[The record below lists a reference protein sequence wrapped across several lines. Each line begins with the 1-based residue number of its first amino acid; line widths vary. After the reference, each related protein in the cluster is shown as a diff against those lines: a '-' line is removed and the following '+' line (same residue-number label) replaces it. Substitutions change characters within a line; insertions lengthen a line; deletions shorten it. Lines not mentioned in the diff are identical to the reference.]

1 MLRLPDVPRRADI
14 AVFGGSGFYSF
25 LADTETV
32 PIETPYGPPSADPV
46 VGLIDGRRVA
56 FLPRHGHDHS
66 VPAHRVN
73 HRANVWAMAALGAQV
88 LGLMHEVTR
97 LARERAFPAHFI
109 EVGLQRLEQGRSSYA
124 LLIQDAWELG
134 QKSSR

>member
-1 MLRLPDVPRRADI
+1 MSFIIDANARRYVVDR
-14 AVFGGSGFYSF
+14 SF
-25 LADTETV
+25 NPTV
-32 PIETPYGPPSADPV
+32 RTPYGTEVISPPKLPDAR
-46 VGLIDGRRVA
+46 GLLRPIHRLAVA
-56 FLPRHGHDHS
+56 TF
-66 VPAHRVN
+66 
-73 HRANVWAMAALGAQV
+73 
-88 LGLMHEVTR
+88 TR